1 MSPEARPLLLQ
12 LLLLRY
18 RRNPGF
24 LLLLL
29 SPWLR
34 HGSDPRL
41 HLLLL
46 LMLSRPLLLRLLLL
60 LLLPAGRIPRRR
72 WWWCCRPRGPA
83 RAGSPGATLAR
94 ALRGPLALRGGLRD
108 HGPVAPE

>member
-1 MSPEARPLLLQ
+1 MLLLPLQ
-12 LLLLRY
+12 LRY
-18 RRNPGF
+18 KRNPGF

-29 SPWLR
+29 SSWLR
-34 HGSDPRL
+34 HGSDPGL

-46 LMLSRPLLLRLLLL
+46 LPLSRPLLLWLLLLLLL
-60 LLLPAGRIPRRR
+60 LLLPAGGIPRRR

-108 HGPVAPE
+108 QGPVAPE

>member
-1 MSPEARPLLLQ
+1 M
-12 LLLLRY
+12 LLLLLLPLQQRC
-18 RRNPGF
+18 RRNLGF

-34 HGSDPRL
+34 HGSDPGL

-46 LMLSRPLLLRLLLL
+46 LTLSRPLLLWLLLL
-60 LLLPAGRIPRRR
+60 LLLPAGRILRRR

-94 ALRGPLALRGGLRD
+94 ALNGPLALRGGLRD
-108 HGPVAPE
+108 